1 MITGP
6 SGTISAVDFV
16 RKMPGKSQAALIKAS
31 DHEQYIV
38 KWMHGPRS
46 TVSVRLEA
54 LRNSIYQYMG
64 LPVSSWTPIEITDEL
79 IDMHPEM
86 WINAPGGKIRP
97 DGGIHFASRLV
108 SAADGVFYEYLPERL
123 FPSVI
128 NRSDFWGA
136 YAADVWT
143 ERFDIRQA
151 VFVPDQAPR
160 SLRAVFIDHGSSY
173 ALMTSKDKARLTS
186 CLYTDRRIYLE
197 SEMVN
202 DLHDWIEE
210 IRRHGH
216 ASVARAVESLPTDWI
231 SASVAEKAE
240 RCVAR
245 IQELKEIIFPSI
257 SRFSSVSATK
267 SKKHCT
273 VRVLLRAGHIL

>member
-6 SGTISAVDFV
+6 SGTVSAVDFV

-54 LRNSIYQYMG
+54 LRNSVYQYLG
-64 LPVSSWTPIEITDEL
+64 LPVSSWTTIEIPEDV
-79 IDMHPEM
+79 IDAHPEM
-86 WINAPGGKIRP
+86 WIQSPSGLVRPGAGV
-97 DGGIHFASRLV
+97 HFASRQV
-108 SAADGVFYEYLPERL
+108 AAPDGVFYEYLPERL
-123 FPSVI
+123 FPKVT

-151 VFVPDQAPR
+151 VFVPDQAPC

-173 ALMTSKDKARLTS
+173 ALMTSKDKARLTA
-186 CLYTDRRIYLE
+186 CLYKDRSIYLE

-216 ASVARAVESLPTDWI
+216 GAVARAIESLPGDWI
-231 SASVAEKAE
+231 STAVVEKAE
-240 RCVAR
+240 RFVER
-245 IQELKEIIFPSI
+245 IQELKEIIFPPI
-257 SRFSSVSATK
+257 SRFSSAAMKK
-267 SKKHCT
+267 SRKHCT
-273 VRVLLRAGHIL
+273 VRVLLRAGQIL

>member
-1 MITGP
+1 MISGS
-6 SGTISAVDFV
+6 SGTVSATDFV
-16 RKMPGKSQAALIKAS
+16 RKMAGKSQAALLTAN

-54 LRNSIYQYMG
+54 LRNSIYQFLG
-64 LPVSSWTPIEITDEL
+64 LPVSNWTTIEIPDEL
-79 IDMHPEM
+79 IDAHPEM
-86 WINAPGGKIRP
+86 WIYSPSGMIRP
-97 DGGIHFASRLV
+97 DAGIHFASRLV
-108 SAADGVFYEYLPERL
+108 TAPHGTFYEYLPERL
-123 FPSVI
+123 FPSVS

-143 ERFDIRQA
+143 ERFDVRQA
-151 VFVPDQAPR
+151 VFIPDLGPT
-160 SLRAVFIDHGSSY
+160 SLKAIFIDHGSSY
-173 ALMTSKDKARLTS
+173 ALMTSRDAARLTS
-186 CLYTDRRIYLE
+186 CLFSNRNIYLE

-216 ASVARAVESLPTDWI
+216 AAVARALQSLPPDWI
-231 SASVAEKAE
+231 TNTIAEKAE
-240 RCVAR
+240 RYVDR

-257 SRFSSVSATK
+257 SRFSSAAMKK
-267 SKKHCT
+267 SRKHCT
-273 VRVLLRAGHIL
+273 VRVLLRAGQIL